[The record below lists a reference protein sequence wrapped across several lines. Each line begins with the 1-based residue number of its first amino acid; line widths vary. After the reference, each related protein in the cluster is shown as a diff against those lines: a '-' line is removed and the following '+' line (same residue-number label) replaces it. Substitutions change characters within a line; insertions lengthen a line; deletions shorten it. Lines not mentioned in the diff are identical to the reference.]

1 MKNFLILK
9 LRIERRFCDFYSITI
24 TMTSSS
30 IDIQEV
36 FHKFDVGFRDMIDF
50 AVQNPNWIKDP
61 DIERVRREYVSLIE
75 LNRWLRDLLLN
86 NTNVRVV
93 VPESTLLQIVVEFM
107 DSSGETKRD
116 CINNDVPDYRYYT
129 SVRILLIEAYGI
141 PGFEELPDA

>member
-1 MKNFLILK
+1 
-9 LRIERRFCDFYSITI
+9 
-24 TMTSSS
+24 MTSSS
-30 IDIQEV
+30 IDIHEV
-36 FHKFDVGFRDMIDF
+36 FNKFDVGFHKRIDF

-86 NTNVRVV
+86 NTNVHIV
-93 VPESTLLQIVVEFM
+93 VPESTLLRIVVEFT

-129 SVRILLIEAYGI
+129 SVRLLTIEAYEI
-141 PGFEELPDA
+141 PGFEELPDFEI